1 MIQQAAQPIYAVS
14 AGMRVV
20 FCNQALCDATGF
32 DDEFLTS
39 LTCVYQTAS
48 DQPPSKRL
56 ATGLCPPPDAFS
68 GHPSQG
74 WITLLTE
81 NHAELRPATFI
92 PTGANEALSNLEN
105 GVIVFVHE
113 AQPDNQPP
121 PLGREES
128 PDNRHLHTAISQ
140 MQLATASSINIDRL
154 VGISPAAQRIRKQVE
169 VAGKTGANVA
179 IIGPPGSG
187 RHNIATLIHFANGPE
202 LAGPMIPIRC
212 PLSNMETVQETI
224 KELYRSH
231 KQFPDEPLGR
241 LFLRDVDQL
250 PEQAQAE
257 LLGFLQLPDFQL
269 SLIATA
275 SPQVENRLRPELWQH
290 LSTLTIE
297 LPRLMERRE
306 DIPYLA
312 HAIVE
317 QFNDANRAQLAGI
330 DSETQSLLTRYDWPG
345 ELNELV
351 EAIDIACRETT
362 AVQIRLQDLPQHLRI
377 ALRFLDQEP
386 AADKTTIDLDNFL
399 AEIEEQLIRRA
410 VAHTGGNKS
419 EAARL
424 LGISRPRLLRR
435 LASETELPD
444 FTELDSDTAEE
455 TP

>member
-14 AGMRVV
+14 AGMKVV

-32 DDEFLTS
+32 DDEFLTG
-39 LTCVYQTAS
+39 LTCVYQSAS
-48 DQPPSKRL
+48 DQPPSKQL
-56 ATGLCPPPDAFS
+56 ATGLCPPPDAFA
-68 GHPSQG
+68 GPPSQG
-74 WITLLTE
+74 WITLIKD
-81 NHAELRPATFI
+81 NQAELRPATFI
-92 PTGANEALSNLEN
+92 PSGAEGTPPNQEN

-113 AQPDNQPP
+113 RQPNQTPVERGP
-121 PLGREES
+121 EES

-140 MQLATASSINIDRL
+140 MQYAAASSINIDRL
-154 VGISPAAQRIRKQVE
+154 VGISPAAKRIRKQVE
-169 VAGKTGANVA
+169 VAGKTGANVT
-179 IIGPPGSG
+179 ILGPPGSG
-187 RHNIATLIHFANGPE
+187 RHSIAPLIHFANGPE
-202 LAGPMIPIRC
+202 LAGPMIPIQC
-212 PLSNMETVQETI
+212 PLSDMETVQQTI

-250 PEQAQAE
+250 PERAQAE
-257 LLGFLQLPDFQL
+257 LLGFLRLPDFQL
-269 SLIATA
+269 PLLATA
-275 SPQVENRLRPELWQH
+275 CPEVESRLHPELWHH

-297 LPRLMERRE
+297 LPRLIQRRQ

-317 QFNDANRAQLAGI
+317 QFNDANRGQLAGI
-330 DSETQSLLTRYDWPG
+330 DAETQSLLTRYGWPG
-345 ELNELV
+345 ELEELT

-362 AVQIRLQDLPQHLRI
+362 SSEICLQDLPQHLRI

-386 AADKTTIDLDNFL
+386 AADKTTIDLDDFL

-410 VAHTGGNKS
+410 IAHTGGNKS

-435 LASETELPD
+435 IASENELPD
-444 FTELDSDTAEE
+444 FTELDSESAEE
-455 TP
+455 AP

>member
-1 MIQQAAQPIYAVS
+1 
-14 AGMRVV
+14 
-20 FCNQALCDATGF
+20 
-32 DDEFLTS
+32 
-39 LTCVYQTAS
+39 
-48 DQPPSKRL
+48 
-56 ATGLCPPPDAFS
+56 
-68 GHPSQG
+68 
-74 WITLLTE
+74 
-81 NHAELRPATFI
+81 
-92 PTGANEALSNLEN
+92 
-105 GVIVFVHE
+105 
-113 AQPDNQPP
+113 
-121 PLGREES
+121 
-128 PDNRHLHTAISQ
+128 

-187 RHNIATLIHFANGPE
+187 RHNIAPLIHSANGPE
-202 LAGPMIPIRC
+202 LAGPMIPIQC

-275 SPQVENRLRPELWQH
+275 SPEVENRLRPELWQH

-297 LPRLMERRE
+297 LPRLRERRE

-317 QFNDANRAQLAGI
+317 QFNDANRTQLAGI
-330 DSETQSLLTRYDWPG
+330 DSETQSLMTRYDWPG
-345 ELNELV
+345 ELNELT

-386 AADKTTIDLDNFL
+386 AADKTTIDLDDFL

-435 LASETELPD
+435 LASEAELPD